1 MHIRKCAQVF
11 SPSSVH
17 SWQRPGVSGWGS
29 ATSTDRC
36 AQVGAAVGGA
46 DTDRPRRDLLNMLI
60 KDKDHT
66 RRRCD
71 DLGASLLAALV
82 VAVLLAA
89 VARHFDVSSPLALV
103 VAGLAASTIPGLDDV
118 HLEPELVLFVI
129 LPPLLW
135 SAGLESSYVAMRRN
149 VRRIGLL
156 AVGLPLATT
165 FAVGF
170 VAFHTVPELTIAA
183 ALTLGAIVAPPD
195 AVSATAVGRRLGLP
209 RRTMT
214 LLGGESLL
222 NDATALT
229 AYKVALAAAI
239 GASASWGGG
248 LSTFALA
255 AVGGVVVGGAVGM
268 VVHYIRSRL
277 DDPLVESAVGL
288 VAPFFIYLV
297 AEEVHGSGVIAV
309 VVAALLLGQ
318 RETQA
323 GFATRLQDQA
333 VWKALQLILE
343 SFAFLLIGLQLPE
356 VVREL
361 TGISAATLAI
371 SSAAVLST
379 VIAVRMVWV
388 YAFAYLPRLLSKRA
402 RAREPAPAPGQVF
415 ILAWAGMRGVVSLA
429 AAFAVPATT
438 LAGDPFPGR
447 PQLVFLTFVVVVG
460 TLLLHG
466 LTLPWF
472 IRVLDAQGNE
482 AHKDAIATAAAQ
494 DKAARAA
501 AERLDE
507 LLAEQAAS
515 TDVPDRAADVLRAW
529 NTRRRNAAWER
540 LGRDDEDIGESP
552 TSAFRRLRLEMLAA
566 ERETFI
572 AERDA
577 GRIDD
582 EVLRT
587 VLHGLDLEEATLNRD

>member
-1 MHIRKCAQVF
+1 M
-11 SPSSVH
+11 
-17 SWQRPGVSGWGS
+17 
-29 ATSTDRC
+29 
-36 AQVGAAVGGA
+36 
-46 DTDRPRRDLLNMLI
+46 
-60 KDKDHT
+60 
-66 RRRCD
+66 
-71 DLGASLLAALV
+71 GASLLAALV
-82 VAVLLAA
+82 AAILLAA
-89 VARHFDVSSPLALV
+89 VARRYDVSAPLALV
-103 VAGLAASTIPGLDDV
+103 VAGLAGSALPGFHDV
-118 HLEPELVLFVI
+118 HLDPDLVLFVI

-135 SAGLESSYVAMRRN
+135 SAGLESSYVALRRN
-149 VRRIGLL
+149 IRPIGFL

-165 FAVGF
+165 FVVGI

-214 LLGGESLL
+214 LLGS
-222 NDATALT
+222 
-229 AYKVALAAAI
+229 YKVALGAAI
-239 GASASWGGG
+239 GTAATWGNG
-248 LSTFALA
+248 LATFGLA
-255 AVGGVVVGGAVGM
+255 AVGGVVVGWVIGM
-268 VVHYIRSRL
+268 VVHVIRTRL

-288 VAPFFIYLV
+288 VAPFFIYLL
-297 AEEVHGSGVIAV
+297 AEEIHGSGVIAV

-323 GFATRLQDQA
+323 SYATRLQDKA

-343 SFAFLLIGLQLPE
+343 SFAFLLIGLQLPK
-356 VVREL
+356 VISEL
-361 TGISAATLAI
+361 AGISAATLAI
-371 SSAAVLST
+371 SSAAVLIT
-379 VIAVRMVWV
+379 VIGVRMVWV
-388 YAFAYLPRLLSKRA
+388 YATTYLPRLLSKRIRTHEPEPP
-402 RAREPAPAPGQVF
+402 RAQVF
-415 ILAWAGMRGVVSLA
+415 VVAWAGMRGVVSLA
-429 AAFAVPATT
+429 AAFGVPATT

-472 IRVLDAQGNE
+472 IRVLGAQGDE
-482 AHKDAIATAAAQ
+482 AHSDAIATAAAQ

-507 LLAEQAAS
+507 LLAEQSAT
-515 TDVPDRAADVLRAW
+515 TDVPQRAADVLRAW

-540 LGRDDEDIGESP
+540 LGRGDDDIGESP

-566 ERETFI
+566 ERDTFI

-577 GRIDD
+577 GHIDD

>member
-1 MHIRKCAQVF
+1 M
-11 SPSSVH
+11 
-17 SWQRPGVSGWGS
+17 
-29 ATSTDRC
+29 
-36 AQVGAAVGGA
+36 
-46 DTDRPRRDLLNMLI
+46 
-60 KDKDHT
+60 
-66 RRRCD
+66 
-71 DLGASLLAALV
+71 GASLLAALV
-82 VAVLLAA
+82 AAILLAA
-89 VARHFDVSSPLALV
+89 VARRYDVSAPLALV
-103 VAGLAASTIPGLDDV
+103 VAGLAGSALPGFHDV
-118 HLEPELVLFVI
+118 HLDPDLVLFVI

-135 SAGLESSYVAMRRN
+135 SAGLESSYVALRRN
-149 VRRIGLL
+149 IRPIGFL

-165 FAVGF
+165 FVVGI

-229 AYKVALAAAI
+229 AYKVALGAAI
-239 GASASWGGG
+239 GTAATWGNG
-248 LSTFALA
+248 LATFGLA
-255 AVGGVVVGGAVGM
+255 AVGGVVVGWVIGM
-268 VVHYIRSRL
+268 VVHVIRTRL

-288 VAPFFIYLV
+288 VAPFFIYLL
-297 AEEVHGSGVIAV
+297 AEEIHGSGVIAV

-323 GFATRLQDQA
+323 SYATRLQDKA

-343 SFAFLLIGLQLPE
+343 SFAFLLIGLQLPK
-356 VVREL
+356 VISEL
-361 TGISAATLAI
+361 AGISAATLAI
-371 SSAAVLST
+371 SSAAVLIT
-379 VIAVRMVWV
+379 VIGVRMVWV
-388 YAFAYLPRLLSKRA
+388 YATTYLPRLLSKRIRTHEPEPP
-402 RAREPAPAPGQVF
+402 RAQVF
-415 ILAWAGMRGVVSLA
+415 VVAWAGMRGVVSLA
-429 AAFAVPATT
+429 AAFGVPATT

-472 IRVLDAQGNE
+472 IRVLGAQGDE
-482 AHKDAIATAAAQ
+482 AHSDAIATAAAQ

-507 LLAEQAAS
+507 LLAEQSAT
-515 TDVPDRAADVLRAW
+515 TDVPQRAADVLRAW

-540 LGRDDEDIGESP
+540 LGRGDDDIGESP

-566 ERETFI
+566 ERDTFI

-577 GRIDD
+577 GHIDD

>member
-1 MHIRKCAQVF
+1 M
-11 SPSSVH
+11 
-17 SWQRPGVSGWGS
+17 
-29 ATSTDRC
+29 
-36 AQVGAAVGGA
+36 
-46 DTDRPRRDLLNMLI
+46 
-60 KDKDHT
+60 
-66 RRRCD
+66 
-71 DLGASLLAALV
+71 GASLLAALV
-82 VAVLLAA
+82 AAILLAA
-89 VARHFDVSSPLALV
+89 LARRFDVSAPLALV
-103 VAGLAASTIPGLDDV
+103 VAGLAGSALPGFHDV
-118 HLEPELVLFVI
+118 HLDPDLVLFVI

-135 SAGLESSYVAMRRN
+135 SAGLESSYVALRRN
-149 VRRIGLL
+149 IRPIGFL

-165 FAVGF
+165 FVVGI

-229 AYKVALAAAI
+229 AYKVALGAAI
-239 GASASWGGG
+239 GTAATWSSG
-248 LSTFALA
+248 LGTFALA
-255 AVGGVVVGGAVGM
+255 AVGGVVVGWVIGM
-268 VVHYIRSRL
+268 VVHFVRTRL
-277 DDPLVESAVGL
+277 DDPLVESAIGL
-288 VAPFFIYLV
+288 VAPFFTYLL
-297 AEEVHGSGVIAV
+297 AEEIHGSGVIAV

-318 RETQA
+318 RESQA
-323 GFATRLQDQA
+323 GYATRLQDKA

-343 SFAFLLIGLQLPE
+343 SFAFLLIGLQLPK
-356 VVREL
+356 VISEL
-361 TGISAATLAI
+361 AGISAATLAI
-371 SSAAVLST
+371 SSAAVLT
-379 VIAVRMVWV
+379 AVIGVRMVWV
-388 YAFAYLPRLLSKRA
+388 YVTTYLPRLLSKRIRDHEPEPS
-402 RAREPAPAPGQVF
+402 RAQVF
-415 ILAWAGMRGVVSLA
+415 VVAWAGMRGVVSLA
-429 AAFAVPATT
+429 AAFGVPATT

-472 IRVLDAQGNE
+472 IRVLGAQGDE
-482 AHKDAIATAAAQ
+482 AHSDAIATAAAQ

-507 LLAEQAAS
+507 LLAEQSAT
-515 TDVPDRAADVLRAW
+515 TDVPQRAADVLRAW

-540 LGRDDEDIGESP
+540 LGRGEDDIGESP
-552 TSAFRRLRLEMLAA
+552 TAAFRRLRLEMLAA
-566 ERETFI
+566 ERDTFI

-577 GRIDD
+577 GHIDD